1 MNQYT
6 IPTPTQPDTAT
17 AALADARNAA
27 RLGQHEA
34 VLHHAGLACSLAE
47 RLSDVRLQAESRSL
61 LSNSQFSLGR
71 FGAAL
76 SQGGIALALWRQIG
90 DVRQECQQL
99 RVLSHALT
107 DNDLTEPALELAQA
121 AFERAERAGETKQA
135 LFAATLLGSLHARL
149 GDVDTAETVL
159 LQVLSRARE
168 SSDDE
173 LVTHVLNALT
183 AALLEALRAHRAAE
197 DPSAPASSAVLP
209 RLRRHAY
216 SLLQRCETEA
226 NAFRRAILR
235 SNTGA
240 ALAACGDS
248 DRAETLL
255 RASLAQCNGD
265 AFRMVA
271 CKAHLRLA
279 EVLLQRDAFDAAE
292 QELSAVEQLLEIE
305 AQAAAAAD
313 VVELRAELARRRGD
327 AELARCLGLRAAQA
341 RDERAR
347 RAAALHATWTAE
359 ALELPAR
366 IDAMPHI
373 LSA

>member
-1 MNQYT
+1 MNHDT
-6 IPTPTQPDTAT
+6 TPTPPQPDTPA
-17 AALADARNAA
+17 AALAEAREAA

-34 VLHHAGLACSLAE
+34 VVRHADLACALAE
-47 RLSDVRLQAESRSL
+47 RLRDVRLQAESRTL

-76 SQGGIALALWRQIG
+76 SHGAIALSLWRQIG
-90 DVRQECQQL
+90 DVRQECHQL

-121 AFERAERAGETKQA
+121 AFERAEQAGETMQA
-135 LFAATLLGSLHARL
+135 LFAATLRGSLHARL
-149 GDVDTAETVL
+149 GDVDTAEAVL

-168 SSDDE
+168 SSDDD

-183 AALLEALRAHRAAE
+183 AALLEALRAHRVAG
-197 DPSAPASSAVLP
+197 DPSGSTSSAILP

-226 NAFRRAILR
+226 NAFRRAILH
-235 SNTGA
+235 SNAGA
-240 ALAACGDS
+240 ALAACGES

-255 RASLAQCNGD
+255 RQSLALCNGD

-271 CKAHLRLA
+271 CKAHVRLA
-279 EVLLQRDAFDAAE
+279 EVLLQRDAFGAAE
-292 QELSAVEQLLEIE
+292 QELAAVERLLAIE
-305 AQAAAAAD
+305 AQPAAAAN
-313 VVELRAELARRRGD
+313 VVELRADLARRRGD
-327 AELARCLGLRAAQA
+327 AELARCLELHVAQA

-366 IDAMPHI
+366 IDAMPHS
-373 LSA
+373 LST